1 MNKVVLITGATKN
14 TGYATAKRFAKEGW
28 NVCVT
33 SRDDKGAQEA
43 ATRLQ
48 TEYPDVKIEGIA
60 YEQSNVENIRAG
72 FRRVKKLFGRL
83 DAFIPNAA
91 HLAVGLDSLTTT
103 PEQWD
108 EVMNAN
114 LRGTFFGCQEAA
126 KLMVENDGGAIAV
139 VSSVHA
145 NQSIPG
151 RVAYSASKAGLNAMV
166 RCMAVEMGHLH
177 IRVNSLIAGAIWT
190 ERWLSQTP
198 EQTQKRRDQYPAG
211 KESTPED
218 IASALYF
225 LCSDLSPTITGTELT
240 VDSGIS
246 ICLLPYN
253 KHWNDKE

>member
-1 MNKVVLITGATKN
+1 MDHEQGCTHHWCYEKYRLCHSA
-14 TGYATAKRFAKEGW
+14 ALCKEGW
-28 NVCVT
+28 DVCIT

-72 FRRVKKLFGRL
+72 FRRVKELFGRL

-126 KLMVENDGGAIAV
+126 KMMVENDGGAIAV

-151 RVAYSASKAGLNAMV
+151 RVAYSASKAGRTLWYAAWQSRWGICIFV
-166 RCMAVEMGHLH
+166 
-177 IRVNSLIAGAIWT
+177 LI
-190 ERWLSQTP
+190 P
-198 EQTQKRRDQYPAG
+198 
-211 KESTPED
+211 
-218 IASALYF
+218 
-225 LCSDLSPTITGTELT
+225 
-240 VDSGIS
+240 
-246 ICLLPYN
+246 
-253 KHWNDKE
+253 

>member
-114 LRGTFFGCQEAA
+114 LRGTFFG
-126 KLMVENDGGAIAV
+126 L
-139 VSSVHA
+139 
-145 NQSIPG
+145 
-151 RVAYSASKAGLNAMV
+151 
-166 RCMAVEMGHLH
+166 
-177 IRVNSLIAGAIWT
+177 SLIHI
-190 ERWLSQTP
+190 
-198 EQTQKRRDQYPAG
+198 
-211 KESTPED
+211 
-218 IASALYF
+218 
-225 LCSDLSPTITGTELT
+225 
-240 VDSGIS
+240 
-246 ICLLPYN
+246 
-253 KHWNDKE
+253 